1 MNYDIK
7 SMVRDG
13 KKVTFLFY
21 KQHELWYKTECGFAF
36 PVPINDTGDG
46 VFLSEDKAMLFMRY
60 IRKEIEVIKAAKI
73 EQSSDTTELAQT

>member
-21 KQHELWYKTECGFAF
+21 KQNELWYKTECGFLF
-36 PVPINDTGDG
+36 SVPISDIGNAM
-46 VFLSEDKAMLFMRY
+46 FLKQDKAILFMR
-60 IRKEIEVIKAAKI
+60 
-73 EQSSDTTELAQT
+73 